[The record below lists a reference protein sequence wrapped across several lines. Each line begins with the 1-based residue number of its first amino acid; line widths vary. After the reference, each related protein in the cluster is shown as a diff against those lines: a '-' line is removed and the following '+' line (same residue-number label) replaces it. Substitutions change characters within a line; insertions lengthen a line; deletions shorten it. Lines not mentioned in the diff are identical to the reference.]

1 MTTDR
6 VLSAPQSLISPDEV
20 QRMASEP
27 AASVWVGASAGTGKT
42 KVLTDRLLRL
52 LLPQQDGTPGT
63 EPHRILC
70 LTFTKAAASEMTIRL
85 FETLGRWAVM
95 PVDDADGGPC
105 LREILERLNGYAPT
119 AQQIKAAQQL
129 FARILD
135 APAGLRIL
143 TIHSFCQSILGR
155 FPLEADLQPHFRV
168 LEETQARELI
178 EQAQRAAIAEAGR
191 LEMAGSALRN
201 ALENL
206 TAEQSE
212 DQFAELANDIC
223 KERGQM
229 AGLLRGF
236 QDVEAIYAAVCG
248 FYGVTLGEDEKGY
261 LAAAMNPAP
270 EDEAAIKRVAL
281 AMLEGGKND
290 QERGGVILD
299 WFSMNSQERHLNFW
313 NYSRGFLTKA
323 GTLYAKDFPSKA
335 VRAQHPDAEDILHAE
350 GRRLEGILDRSKAI
364 HSARLTRDVLILG
377 EAINRKYQS
386 LKAERG
392 GVDYDDLI
400 LKTHDL
406 LRGRTLTLRGL
417 GEGREQDVTRWI
429 MYKLD
434 QGIDH
439 VLVDE
444 AQDTNPEQWAI
455 IEALCDDFFTG
466 QGAKEDRVRTV
477 FAVGDMKQ
485 SIYSFQRA
493 APEEFSRMNGLFHEK
508 AEQAAQ
514 IFQNVFLSMS
524 FRSTEAVLAAVD
536 KTFDRDDL
544 RTAMGGEFVHHT
556 SVRAGQGG
564 LVEMWPIIETEK
576 PDQRSFWDPPVSVHE
591 GRKSVLVLADT
602 VADRIEGWL
611 RSGEILPAY
620 GRAVTPGDI
629 MVLVRSRTALVDAL
643 IRALKTRGVPVSG
656 MDRMD
661 LSPQLVVQD
670 LMAAAKFCLLPPDD
684 LTLACLLKSPLI
696 GWGDAEL
703 FALAAGRTGD
713 LWSALV
719 HFEPQAN
726 RRLLDDPIGLLP
738 AQAQAITAYLRGLR
752 SYAQSLGAYEFFS
765 HILLSPCPGDEQSG
779 LRALR
784 RRLGEDSLDPLEEF
798 LRMALTFGRDQPDVL
813 ELFVQYF
820 ESNPAEIKREM
831 EEAGGQVRIMTVH
844 GSKGL
849 QAPIV
854 ILPDAIP
861 QKAGRKN
868 SGLLWPDKTGLDF
881 PLWSPRGDDEP
892 EAYSAVRGRLEE
904 KAAQEDAR
912 LLYVAM
918 TRAADRLY
926 VCGRKGAKGD
936 NAYSVSWY
944 KTIRD
949 GLLQVP
955 GCAELA
961 DGRLRYET
969 KQTAP
974 PDKMKVAAARALE
987 IPALPAWGLA
997 PAPEDAVP
1005 PRPLTPSRQLAGD
1018 EGGGADITALSPLAG
1033 GTQYRFLR
1041 GNLTHKLLQFLPQF
1055 PVEHRGAAAAQFM
1068 DRNGGGLPGE
1078 IRPSVVREVLAVLD
1092 HPEYRAFF
1100 VPEGLAEVPVAA
1112 LLEDNLALSGQID
1125 RLVVGPDHVWVLDYK
1140 TNRPPPERA
1149 EDVARVY
1156 LRQMRAYR
1164 DAVTRIYPGRAVTC
1178 ALLWTDGPRLM
1189 ILPESILNRG

>member
-1 MTTDR
+1 MTTGR
-6 VLSAPQSLISPDEV
+6 ALSVSPSLTSPDEV

-95 PVDDADGGPC
+95 PVEPGPGES
-105 LREILERLNGYAPT
+105 LTGTLEKLNGYPPT

-143 TIHSFCQSILGR
+143 TIHSFCQSVLGR

-191 LEMAGSALRN
+191 PEMAGSALRN

-212 DQFAELANDIC
+212 DQFAELANEIC

-236 QDVEAIYAAVCG
+236 QDVEAIYAAVCD
-248 FYGVTLGEDEKGY
+248 FYGVVPGEDEKGY
-261 LAAAMNPAP
+261 IAAAMNPAP

-281 AMLEGGKND
+281 AMLEGGKTD
-290 QERGGVILD
+290 QERGAIILS
-299 WFSMNSQERHLNFW
+299 WLALNDAQRFQKFQD
-313 NYSRGFLTKA
+313 YLGGYLTGK
-323 GTLYAKDFPSKA
+323 GTVF
-335 VRAQHPDAEDILHAE
+335 AQHFPTKKVKDAYPDAEDILHAE
-350 GRRLEGILDRSKAI
+350 GRRLEGMLDRSKAI

-377 EAINRKYQS
+377 EAINRTYQT
-386 LKAERG
+386 LKTLRG

-400 LKTHDL
+400 LKTRDL
-406 LRGRTLTLRGL
+406 LRGRTLSLRGL

-455 IEALCDDFFTG
+455 IEALCDDFFAG
-466 QGAKEDRVRTV
+466 QGAKEDRARTV

-493 APEEFSRMNGLFHEK
+493 APEEFSRMNALFDEK
-508 AEQAAQ
+508 AEQAGQ
-514 IFQNVFLSMS
+514 NFQNVFLSMS

-536 KTFDRDDL
+536 KIFDRDDL
-544 RTAMGGEFVHHT
+544 RAAMGGEFVHHT

-576 PDQRSFWDPPVSVHE
+576 PEQRSFWDPPVSVHE

-602 VADRIEGWL
+602 VADRIEAWL

-629 MVLVRSRTALVDAL
+629 MILVRSRTALVDAL
-643 IRALKTRGVPVSG
+643 IRALKVRGVPVSG

-661 LSPQLVVQD
+661 LAPQLVVQD

-696 GWGDAEL
+696 GWGDEEL

-719 HFEPQAN
+719 HFEPDMN

-738 AQAQAITAYLRGLR
+738 AQAQEVAEYLRTLR
-752 SYAQSLGAYEFFS
+752 FHAQSLGAYEFFS
-765 HILLSPCPGDEQSG
+765 HILLTPCPGDAQSG

-798 LRMALTFGRDQPDVL
+798 LRMALSFGRDQPDVL
-813 ELFVQYF
+813 ELFMQFF
-820 ESNPAEIKREM
+820 ESNPTEIKREM

-868 SGLLWPDKTGLDF
+868 SGLLWPDKTGLEF
-881 PLWSPRGDDEP
+881 PLWSPRTDDEP
-892 EAYSAVRGRLEE
+892 EAYTKVRKQLEE

-936 NAYSVSWY
+936 NAYNVSWY

-949 GLLQVP
+949 GLLQIP
-955 GCAELA
+955 GCEELA
-961 DGRLRYET
+961 DESLRYET
-969 KQTAP
+969 PQTKA
-974 PDKMKVAAARALE
+974 PDKMKDSTARAAE
-987 IPALPAWGLA
+987 IPAVPAWVFES
-997 PAPEDAVP
+997 APEEAVP
-1005 PRPLTPSRQLAGD
+1005 PRPLTPSRQLAGEESGD
-1018 EGGGADITALSPLAG
+1018 KALAALSPLAG
-1033 GTQYRFLR
+1033 GSQYRFLR

-1055 PVEHRGAAAAQFM
+1055 PVEHREGAAREFM
-1068 DRNGGGLPGE
+1068 DRNGGGLPDE
-1078 IRPSVVREVLAVLD
+1078 IRVSVVREVLAVLD
-1092 HPEYRAFF
+1092 HPETCAFF

-1112 LLEDNLALSGQID
+1112 LLEDNFALSGQID
-1125 RLVVGPDHVWVLDYK
+1125 RLVVGADHVWILDYK

-1149 EDVARVY
+1149 EDVPGVY
-1156 LRQMRAYR
+1156 IRQMRAYR
-1164 DAVTRIYPGRAVTC
+1164 DAVSKVYPGRAVTC

-1189 ILPESILNRG
+1189 VLPESILNRG